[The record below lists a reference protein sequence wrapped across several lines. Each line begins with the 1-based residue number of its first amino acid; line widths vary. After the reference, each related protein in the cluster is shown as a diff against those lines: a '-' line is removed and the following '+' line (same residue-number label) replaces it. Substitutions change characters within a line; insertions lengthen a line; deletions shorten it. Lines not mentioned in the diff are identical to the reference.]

1 MRSLGVGADAQYSLQ
16 CLRQSRISLEGL
28 LRVNLCINTSLLTF
42 YRINSFTQ
50 MTVEIGF
57 LNKTAV
63 ALAADSAMTILGTRH
78 NSTGLEPHRD

>member
-1 MRSLGVGADAQYSLQ
+1 
-16 CLRQSRISLEGL
+16 
-28 LRVNLCINTSLLTF
+28 
-42 YRINSFTQ
+42 